1 MLMMPASQLKTPNLM
16 KRISLLLCTIL
27 FVQTLSAQVLNYD
40 MIERNANTDVKL
52 TLKDSK
58 SSKPISWASVYL
70 VPAGDTTITHFALS
84 DDKGDVLLKEVP
96 VGKYELNAEIIGY
109 NPHKKVYTIKSHW
122 DAYDLGVIKMDE
134 NAEFLDAASVSAIG
148 NPVTVKKD
156 TIEFNASSFRVGENA
171 MLEDLL
177 KKMPGM
183 EVGDDGTVT
192 LNGEKIDKI
201 TVGGKTFFFNDPT
214 AALKNLPA
222 KIVDKIKVV
231 DKTKD
236 EAAGSAVITKDDKE
250 KVMDVELK
258 EEYTEGWYGNAKLG
272 GGSTLTPKS
281 DSKLIDE
288 RGLLYNGN
296 AMVTGYSEKDQV
308 IFIGNAF
315 NAIEPGADV
324 AYYSSGST
332 SGDFSSLGGLN
343 STAQAGVNYNTS
355 RIKDMESTLSVSYK
369 NNGKV
374 DRKVSSR
381 TAFQPDGPDVL
392 TDGSYDATGKQNQI
406 NASME
411 IKSEENDKYYLYIM
425 PSASYSTESVNSA
438 NVSRSLSDGT
448 EINSSDASVASSG
461 NNMYTNGAV
470 YFGLKELGKKRRTL
484 SMGAQYSLNTT
495 DTNSH
500 EVSVLNSLGQS
511 SVKDLFYDTDLNN
524 TSAGVSMTYSEPLGK
539 KWAVEIGA
547 QSMYYRNRN
556 FRNATNPDG
565 TYNDYYS
572 SSSDNRYLSNRGGMT
587 FQYGNDTTTVQF
599 GLVVDAVQNE
609 VRSKSMGIETITGK
623 GEWLVNPSPFVY
635 YNYEKDGVDLGV
647 YYTGMENRASAT
659 SMLPSLNISNP
670 VQITAGNIYL
680 KPQYTHYVQTALN
693 TNNRETFAFFSI
705 YLTGQMTTRST
716 VQASWIDASGVR
728 YAVPVNSQKPQTTG
742 DAYLAYSRPVSKDR
756 QLSIQ
761 LATSATYTGGTSYQA
776 TSKLDGLDL
785 KSFDYNT
792 FMNDFWGDASGDRF
806 YSGQSGFAESRT
818 NTFVLG
824 GDFKLKYSIDKLD
837 ANLTYGV
844 SNRITRYSLDPT
856 ANLNNWTHNVST
868 DILYRPGKD
877 WEIGTDLSYR
887 FYRGYANGFGLPE
900 WRWNMSVSK
909 SIKSVTLGLK
919 MADILNQTRNMRRTV
934 SAEYVED
941 VYSNVLGRFF
951 LFSVSFNFGKM
962 NAKKNKNIEGAMWN
976 MM

>member
-1 MLMMPASQLKTPNLM
+1 M
-16 KRISLLLCTIL
+16 KHISLLMCTIL

-70 VPAGDTTITHFALS
+70 IPAGDTTITHFALS

-96 VGKYELNAEIIGY
+96 VGKYEVNAEIIGY

-122 DAYDLGVIKMDE
+122 DAYDLGIIKMDE

-148 NPVTVKKD
+148 NPVIVKKD

-183 EVGDDGTVT
+183 EVAEDGTVT

-222 KIVDKIKVV
+222 KVVDKIKVV

-236 EAAGSAVITKDDKE
+236 EAAGSAVVTKDDKE

-272 GGSTLTPKS
+272 GGSTLTPKNENS
-281 DSKLIDE
+281 LIDD

-324 AYYSSGST
+324 AYYNNGST
-332 SGDFSSLGGLN
+332 TSDFSSLGGLN
-343 STAQAGVNYNTS
+343 STAQAGVNFNTT
-355 RIKDMESTLSVSYK
+355 RIKDMESTLSINYK

-381 TAFQPDGPDVL
+381 TAFQPEGPDVL
-392 TDGSYDATGKQNQI
+392 TDGSYDATGSQNMVS
-406 NASME
+406 ASME
-411 IKSEENDKYYLYIM
+411 IKSKENDKYYLYIM
-425 PSASYSTESVNSA
+425 PSSSYSTESVNSS
-438 NVSRSLSDGT
+438 NVSTSSSDGT
-448 EINSSDASVASSG
+448 QINSSEASAVSSG
-461 NNMYTNGAV
+461 KNINTSGSV
-470 YFGLKELGKKRRTL
+470 YFGLKELGKERRSL
-484 SMGAQYSLNTT
+484 SMGVQYSLNTS
-495 DTNSH
+495 DKNSH
-500 EVSVLNSLGQS
+500 EMSVLNSLGQN

-524 TSAGVSMTYSEPLGK
+524 TTAGVSMTYSEPLGK
-539 KWAVEIGA
+539 RWAVEIGG
-547 QSMYYRNRN
+547 QSRFNRNKN

-565 TYNDYYS
+565 SYNDYYS
-572 SSSDNRYLSNRGGMT
+572 SSSDNRYFSNRGALT
-587 FQYGNDTTTVQF
+587 VQYGNDTTTLQF
-599 GLVVDAVQNE
+599 GFMVDAVQNE
-609 VRSKSMGIETITGK
+609 VRSKSMGVETITGK
-623 GEWLVNPSPFVY
+623 GEWIVNPSPFVY
-635 YNYEKDGVDLGV
+635 YNYEKDGIDLGV
-647 YYTGMENRASAT
+647 YYTGAEGRPSAT

-680 KPQYTHYVQTALN
+680 KPQYSHYIQTTLN
-693 TNNRETFAFFSI
+693 TNNRETFAYFST
-705 YLTGQMTTRST
+705 YLVGQMTTRST
-716 VQASWIDASGVR
+716 VQASWLDASGVR
-728 YAVPVNSQKPQTTG
+728 YAVPVNSQKPQTSG
-742 DAYLAYSRPVSKDR
+742 YLYLSYSRPITKDR
-756 QLSIQ
+756 QLTFQ
-761 LATSATYTGGTSYQA
+761 LGTSANYTGGTSYQA
-776 TSKLDGLDL
+776 TKRMDGLDL
-785 KSFDYNT
+785 QSFDYNT
-792 FMNDFWGDASGDRF
+792 FMSDFWGNASGDRF
-806 YSGQSGFAESRT
+806 YSGKSGFAESRT
-818 NTFVLG
+818 NTFIFG
-824 GDFKLKYSIDKLD
+824 GDYKLKYSIDKLD
-837 ANLTYGV
+837 ASLTYGF
-844 SNRITRYSLDPT
+844 SNRISRYSLDPT
-856 ANLNNWTHNVST
+856 ANLNNWTHNVNM
-868 DILYRPGKD
+868 DVLYRPGKD
-877 WEIGTDLSYR
+877 WEIGTYLSYR
-887 FYRGYANGFGLPE
+887 FYRGYADGFGLPE

-909 SIKSVTLGLK
+909 SIKSATLGLK
-919 MADILNQTRNMRRTV
+919 VADILNQTRNMRRTV

-941 VYSNVLGRFF
+941 TYSNILGRFF

-962 NAKKNKNIEGAMWN
+962 NAKKNKNIEGAMWD
-976 MM
+976 ML

>member
-1 MLMMPASQLKTPNLM
+1 M
-16 KRISLLLCTIL
+16 CTIF
-27 FVQTLSAQVLNYD
+27 FVQTLTAQVLNYD
-40 MIERNANTDVKL
+40 MIERNANTNVKL

-84 DDKGDVLLKEVP
+84 DERGDVLLKEVP

-122 DAYDLGVIKMDE
+122 DAYDLGIIKMDE
-134 NAEFLDAASVSAIG
+134 NAELLDAASVSAIG

-156 TIEFNASSFRVGENA
+156 TIEFNASSFRVSENA

-183 EVGDDGTVT
+183 EVAEDGTVT

-231 DKTKD
+231 DRTKD
-236 EAAGSAVITKDDKE
+236 EAAGSAVVTKDDKE

-272 GGSTLTPKS
+272 GGSTLTPKNENS
-281 DSKLIDE
+281 LIDD

-324 AYYSSGST
+324 AYYNNGST
-332 SGDFSSLGGLN
+332 TSDFSSLGGLN
-343 STAQAGVNYNTS
+343 STAQAGVNYNTT
-355 RIKDMESTLSVSYK
+355 RIKDMESTLSVNYK

-381 TAFQPDGPDVL
+381 TAFQPEGPDVL
-392 TDGSYDATGKQNQI
+392 TDGSYDATGSQNMLS
-406 NASME
+406 ASME
-411 IKSEENDKYYLYIM
+411 IKSKENDKYYLYIM
-425 PSASYSTESVNSA
+425 PSASYSTESVNSS
-438 NVSRSLSDGT
+438 NVSTSSSGGAQ
-448 EINSSDASVASSG
+448 INSSEASAVSSG
-461 NNMYTNGAV
+461 KNINTHGSV
-470 YFGLKELGKKRRTL
+470 YFGLKELGKERRSL
-484 SMGAQYSLNTT
+484 SMGVQYSLNTS
-495 DTNSH
+495 DKNSH
-500 EVSVLNSLGQS
+500 EMSVLNSLGQN

-524 TSAGVSMTYSEPLGK
+524 TTAGVSMTYSEPLGK
-539 KWAVEIGA
+539 RWAVEIGG
-547 QSMYYRNRN
+547 QSRFNRNIN

-565 TYNDYYS
+565 SYNDYYS
-572 SSSDNRYLSNRGGMT
+572 SSSDNRYFSNRGALT
-587 FQYGNDTTTVQF
+587 VQYGNDTTTLQF
-599 GLVVDAVQNE
+599 GFMVDAVQNE
-609 VRSKSMGIETITGK
+609 VKSKSMGVETITGK

-635 YNYEKDGVDLGV
+635 YNYEKDGIDLGV
-647 YYTGMENRASAT
+647 YYTGAEGRPSAT

-670 VQITAGNIYL
+670 IQITAGNIYL
-680 KPQYTHYVQTALN
+680 KPQYTHYIQTILN
-693 TNNRETFAFFSI
+693 TNNRETFAYFST
-705 YLTGQMTTRST
+705 YLAGQMITRST
-716 VQASWIDASGVR
+716 VQASWMDASGVR
-728 YAVPVNSQKPQTTG
+728 YAVPVNSQEPQTSG
-742 DAYLAYSRPVSKDR
+742 YLYLSYSRPITKDR
-756 QLSIQ
+756 QLTFQ
-761 LATSATYTGGTSYQA
+761 LGTSANYTGGTSYQA
-776 TSKLDGLDL
+776 TKRMDGLDL
-785 KSFDYNT
+785 QSFDYNT
-792 FMNDFWGDASGDRF
+792 FMSEFWGSASGDRF

-818 NTFVLG
+818 NTFIFG
-824 GDFKLKYSIDKLD
+824 GDYKLKYSIDKLD
-837 ANLTYGV
+837 ASLTYGF
-844 SNRITRYSLDPT
+844 SNRISRYSLDPT
-856 ANLNNWTHNVST
+856 ANLNNWTHNV
-868 DILYRPGKD
+868 DMDVLYRPGKD

-887 FYRGYANGFGLPE
+887 FYRGYADGFGLPE

-919 MADILNQTRNMRRTV
+919 VADILNQTRNMRRTV

-941 VYSNVLGRFF
+941 TYSNILGRFF

-962 NAKKNKNIEGAMWN
+962 NAKKNKNIEGAMWD

>member
-1 MLMMPASQLKTPNLM
+1 M
-16 KRISLLLCTIL
+16 CTIL
-27 FVQTLSAQVLNYD
+27 LVQTLSAQVLNYD
-40 MIERNANTDVKL
+40 MIERNANTNVKL

-58 SSKPISWASVYL
+58 TSKPVSWASVYL
-70 VPAGDTTITHFALS
+70 IPAGDTTITHFALS

-109 NPHKKVYTIKSHW
+109 TPHKKTYTIKAHW
-122 DAYDLGVIKMDE
+122 EAYDLGIIKMEE
-134 NAEFLDAASVSAIG
+134 NAEFLEASTISAIG

-183 EVGDDGTVT
+183 EVAEDGTVT

-236 EAAGSAVITKDDKE
+236 EAAGSAVVTKDDKE

-272 GGSTLTPKS
+272 GGSTLTPKNENS
-281 DSKLIDE
+281 LIDD

-296 AMVTGYSEKDQV
+296 AMVTGYTEKDQV

-324 AYYSSGST
+324 AFYNNGNTT
-332 SGDFSSLGGLN
+332 SDFNSLGGLN

-355 RIKDMESTLSVSYK
+355 RIKDMESTLSVNYK

-374 DRKVSSR
+374 DRKISSR
-381 TAFQPDGPDVL
+381 TTFQPEGTDVL
-392 TDGSYDATGKQNQI
+392 TDGSYDAAGSQNTVS
-406 NASME
+406 ASME
-411 IKSEENDKYYLYIM
+411 IKSKENDKYYLHIM
-425 PSASYSTESVNSA
+425 PSVSYSAESVNSSNISA
-438 NVSRSLSDGT
+438 SSSEGT
-448 EINSSDASVASSG
+448 EINSSEASAVSSG
-461 NNMYTNGAV
+461 KGLNTVGSV
-470 YFGLKELGKKRRTL
+470 YFGLKELGKKGRSLYT
-484 SMGAQYSLNTT
+484 GAQYALNTS
-495 DTNSH
+495 DKNSH
-500 EVSVLNSLGQS
+500 EMSVLNSLGQN
-511 SVKDLFYDTDLNN
+511 SVKDLFYNTDMHN
-524 TSAGVSMTYSEPLGK
+524 TSAGVSITYSEPIGK
-539 KWAVEIGA
+539 KWAAEIGA
-547 QSMYYRNRN
+547 QSRFYRNTN
-556 FRNATNPDG
+556 LRNALNPDG

-572 SSSDNRYLSNRGGMT
+572 SSSDNRYISNRGALT
-587 FQYGNDTTTVQF
+587 FQYSNDTTTVHF
-599 GLVVDAVQNE
+599 GVMVDAVQNE
-609 VRSKSMGIETITGK
+609 VKAKSMGIETVTGK
-623 GEWLVNPSPFVY
+623 GEWLVNASPFVY
-635 YNYEKDGVDLGV
+635 YNYEKDGIDLGV
-647 YYTGMENRASAT
+647 YYTGMEGRPSAT

-670 VQITAGNIYL
+670 IQITAGNIYL
-680 KPQYTHYVQTALN
+680 KPQYTHHFQTILN
-693 TNNRETFAFFSI
+693 TNNRETFAFFST
-705 YLTGQMTTRST
+705 YLVGQMITRST
-716 VQASWIDASGVR
+716 VQASWMDASGVR

-742 DAYLAYSRPVSKDR
+742 YLYLSYSRPITKDR
-756 QLSIQ
+756 QLTFQ
-761 LATSATYTGGTSYQA
+761 LGTSANYTGGTSYQA
-776 TSKLDGLDL
+776 TKRMDGLDL
-785 KSFDYNT
+785 QTFDYNT
-792 FMNDFWGDASGDRF
+792 FMSEFWGDASGDRF

-818 NTFVLG
+818 NTFIFG
-824 GDFKLKYSIDKLD
+824 GDFKLKYSIEKLD
-837 ANLTYGV
+837 ANMTYGF
-844 SNRITRYSLDPT
+844 SNRISRYSLDPT
-856 ANLNNWTHNVST
+856 ANLNNWTHNVNA

-887 FYRGYANGFGLPE
+887 FYRGYTNGFGLPE

-919 MADILNQTRNMRRTV
+919 VADILNQTRNMRRTV

-941 VYSNVLGRFF
+941 TYSNILGRFF
-951 LFSVSFNFGKM
+951 IFSVSFNFGKM

-976 MM
+976 ML

>member
-1 MLMMPASQLKTPNLM
+1 M
-16 KRISLLLCTIL
+16 CTIL
-27 FVQTLSAQVLNYD
+27 LVQTLSAQVLNYD
-40 MIERNANTDVKL
+40 MIERNANTNVKL

-58 SSKPISWASVYL
+58 TSKPVSWASVYL
-70 VPAGDTTITHFALS
+70 IPAGDTTITHFALS

-109 NPHKKVYTIKSHW
+109 TPHKKTYTIKAHW
-122 DAYDLGVIKMDE
+122 EAYDLGIIKMEE
-134 NAEFLDAASVSAIG
+134 NAEFLEASTISAIG

-183 EVGDDGTVT
+183 EVADDGTVT

-236 EAAGSAVITKDDKE
+236 EAAGSAVVTKDDKE

-272 GGSTLTPKS
+272 GGSTLTPES
-281 DSKLIDE
+281 DSKLIDD

-296 AMVTGYSEKDQV
+296 AMVTGYTEKDQV

-324 AYYSSGST
+324 AFYNNGNTT
-332 SGDFSSLGGLN
+332 SDFNSLGGLN

-355 RIKDMESTLSVSYK
+355 RIKDMESTLSVNYK

-374 DRKVSSR
+374 DRKISSR
-381 TAFQPDGPDVL
+381 TTFQPEGPDVL
-392 TDGSYDATGKQNQI
+392 TDGSYDAAGSQNTVS
-406 NASME
+406 ASME
-411 IKSEENDKYYLYIM
+411 IKSKENDKYYLYIM
-425 PSASYSTESVNSA
+425 PSVSYSAESVNSSNISA
-438 NVSRSLSDGT
+438 SSSEGT
-448 EINSSDASVASSG
+448 EINSSEASAVSSG
-461 NNMYTNGAV
+461 KGLNTVGSV
-470 YFGLKELGKKRRTL
+470 YFGLKELGKKGRSLYT
-484 SMGAQYSLNTT
+484 GAQYALNTS
-495 DTNSH
+495 DKNSH
-500 EVSVLNSLGQS
+500 EMSVLNSLGQN
-511 SVKDLFYDTDLNN
+511 SVKDLFYNTDMHN
-524 TSAGVSMTYSEPLGK
+524 TSAGVSVTYSEPIGK
-539 KWAVEIGA
+539 KWAAEIGA
-547 QSMYYRNRN
+547 QSKFYRNTN
-556 FRNATNPDG
+556 LRNATNPDG

-572 SSSDNRYLSNRGGMT
+572 SSSDNRYISNRGALT
-587 FQYGNDTTTVQF
+587 FQYGNDTTMVHF
-599 GLVVDAVQNE
+599 GVMVDAVQNE
-609 VRSKSMGIETITGK
+609 VKAKSMGVETVTGK
-623 GEWLVNPSPFVY
+623 GEWLVNASPFVY
-635 YNYEKDGVDLGV
+635 YNYEKDGIDLGV
-647 YYTGMENRASAT
+647 YYTGMEGRPSAT

-670 VQITAGNIYL
+670 IQITAGNIYL
-680 KPQYTHYVQTALN
+680 KPQYTHHFQTILN
-693 TNNRETFAFFSI
+693 TNNRETFAFFST
-705 YLTGQMTTRST
+705 YLVGQMITRST
-716 VQASWIDASGVR
+716 VQASWMDASGVR

-742 DAYLAYSRPVSKDR
+742 YLYLSYSRPITKDR
-756 QLSIQ
+756 QLTFQ
-761 LATSATYTGGTSYQA
+761 LGTSANYTGGTSYQA
-776 TSKLDGLDL
+776 TKRMDGLDL
-785 KSFDYNT
+785 QTFDYNT
-792 FMNDFWGDASGDRF
+792 FMSEFWGDASGDRF

-818 NTFVLG
+818 STFISG
-824 GDFKLKYSIDKLD
+824 GDLKLKYSIEKLD
-837 ANLTYGV
+837 ANMTYGF
-844 SNRITRYSLDPT
+844 SNRISRYSLDPT
-856 ANLNNWTHNVST
+856 ANLNNWTHNVNA

-887 FYRGYANGFGLPE
+887 FYRGYTNGFGLPE

-909 SIKSVTLGLK
+909 SIKSVTMGLK
-919 MADILNQTRNMRRTV
+919 VADILNQTRNMRRTV

-941 VYSNVLGRFF
+941 TYSNILGRFF
-951 LFSVSFNFGKM
+951 IFSVSFNFGKM

-976 MM
+976 ML

>member
-1 MLMMPASQLKTPNLM
+1 MGINIPDLM
-16 KRISLLLCTIL
+16 KHISLLMCTIL
-27 FVQTLSAQVLNYD
+27 LVQTLSAQVLNYD
-40 MIERNANTDVKL
+40 MIERNANTNVKL

-58 SSKPISWASVYL
+58 TSKPVSWASVYL
-70 VPAGDTTITHFALS
+70 IPAGDTTITHFALS

-109 NPHKKVYTIKSHW
+109 TPHKKTYTIKAHW
-122 DAYDLGVIKMDE
+122 EAYDLGIIKMEE
-134 NAEFLDAASVSAIG
+134 NAEFLEASTISAIG

-183 EVGDDGTVT
+183 EVADDGTVT

-236 EAAGSAVITKDDKE
+236 EAAGSAVVTKDDKE

-258 EEYTEGWYGNAKLG
+258 EAYTEGWYGNAKLG
-272 GGSTLTPKS
+272 GGSTLTPDS

-332 SGDFSSLGGLN
+332 SGDFSGLGGLN

-392 TDGSYDATGKQNQI
+392 TDGSYDATGSQNMVS
-406 NASME
+406 ASME
-411 IKSEENDKYYLYIM
+411 IKSKENDKYYLYIM
-425 PSASYSTESVNSA
+425 PSASYSTESVNSS
-438 NVSRSLSDGT
+438 NVSTSSSDGAQ
-448 EINSSDASVASSG
+448 INSSEASAVSSG
-461 NNMYTNGAV
+461 KNINTLGTV
-470 YFGLKELGKKRRTL
+470 YFGLKELGKERRSL
-484 SMGAQYSLNTT
+484 SMGVQYSLNTS
-495 DTNSH
+495 DKNSH
-500 EVSVLNSLGQS
+500 EMSFLNSLGQHS
-511 SVKDLFYDTDLNN
+511 IKDLFYDTDLNN
-524 TSAGVSMTYSEPLGK
+524 TTTGVSMTYSEPLGK
-539 KWAVEIGA
+539 RWAVEIGG
-547 QSMYYRNRN
+547 QSRFNRNKN

-565 TYNDYYS
+565 SYNDYYS
-572 SSSDNRYLSNRGGMT
+572 SSSDNRYFSNRGT
-587 FQYGNDTTTVQF
+587 LTVQYGNDTTTLQF
-599 GLVVDAVQNE
+599 GFMVDAVQNE
-609 VRSKSMGIETITGK
+609 VRSKSMGVETVTGK

-635 YNYEKDGVDLGV
+635 YNYVKEGLDFGV
-647 YYTGMENRASAT
+647 YYTGAEGRPSAT

-680 KPQYTHYVQTALN
+680 KPQYTHDIQTMLT
-693 TNNRETFAFFSI
+693 TNNRETFAYFLA
-705 YLTGQMTTRST
+705 YLAGQMITRST
-716 VQASWIDASGVR
+716 VQASWMDASGVR
-728 YAVPVNSQKPQTTG
+728 YAVPVNSQKPQTTSE
-742 DAYLAYSRPVSKDR
+742 AHLAYSRPISKDR

-761 LATSATYTGGTSYQA
+761 FATSATYTGGTSYQA

-856 ANLNNWTHNVST
+856 ANLNNWTQNVST
-868 DILYRPGKD
+868 DILYRPEKD
-877 WEIGTDLSYR
+877 WEICTDLSYR
-887 FYRGYANGFGLPE
+887 FYRGYADGFGLPE
-900 WRWNMSVSK
+900 WRWNMSISK
-909 SIKSVTLGLK
+909 GIKSVTLGLK
-919 MADILNQTRNMRRTV
+919 VADILNQTRNMRRTV

-941 VYSNVLGRFF
+941 TYSKILGRFF
-951 LFSVSFNFGKM
+951 LFSISFNFGKM
-962 NAKKNKNIEGAMWN
+962 NAKKNKNIEGAMLD

>member
-1 MLMMPASQLKTPNLM
+1 M
-16 KRISLLLCTIL
+16 CTIL

-70 VPAGDTTITHFALS
+70 IPAGDTTITHFALS
-84 DDKGDVLLKEVP
+84 DEKGDVLLKEVP

-109 NPHKKVYTIKSHW
+109 NPHKKVYTIKAHW
-122 DAYDLGVIKMDE
+122 NAYDLGIIKMDE
-134 NAEFLDAASVSAIG
+134 NAEFLDAAAISAIG

-183 EVGDDGTVT
+183 EVAEDGTVT

-236 EAAGSAVITKDDKE
+236 EAAGSAVVTKDDKE

-258 EEYTEGWYGNAKLG
+258 EEYTQGWYGNAKLG
-272 GGSTLTPKS
+272 GGSTLNP
-281 DSKLIDE
+281 DGENKLIDD

-296 AMVTGYSEKDQV
+296 AMVTGYTEKDQV

-324 AYYSSGST
+324 AYYSNGNTVS
-332 SGDFSSLGGLN
+332 DFSSLGGLN

-355 RIKDMESTLSVSYK
+355 RIKDMESTLSVNYK

-374 DRKVSSR
+374 DRKVSFR
-381 TAFQPDGPDVL
+381 TAFQPEGPDVL
-392 TDGSYDATGKQNQI
+392 TDGAYDATGNQNMV

-411 IKSEENDKYYLYIM
+411 IKSKENDKYYLYIM
-425 PSASYSTESVNSA
+425 PSASYSSESVNSS
-438 NVSRSLSDGT
+438 NVSTSSSNGSQ
-448 EINSSDASVASSG
+448 INSSEASSVSSG
-461 NNMYTNGAV
+461 KNINTVGSV
-470 YFGLKELGKKRRTL
+470 YFGLKEMGKKRRSL
-484 SMGAQYSLNTT
+484 SMGAQYSFNTS
-495 DTNSH
+495 DKNSH
-500 EVSVLNSLGQS
+500 EVSLLNSLGEN
-511 SVKDLFYDTDLNN
+511 SVKDLFYNTDLNN
-524 TSAGVSMTYSEPLGK
+524 TSAVLSMSYSEPFGK
-539 KWAVEIGA
+539 KWAAEIGA
-547 QSMYYRNRN
+547 QSRYYRNN
-556 FRNATNPDG
+556 NVRNATNPDG
-565 TYNDYYS
+565 TSNDYYS
-572 SSSDNRYLSNRGGMT
+572 SSSDNRYLSNRGALT
-587 FQYGNDTTTVQF
+587 VQYGNDTTTVHF
-599 GLVVDAVQNE
+599 GVMADAVMNE
-609 VRSKSMGIETITGK
+609 VRARSMGTETITGK
-623 GEWLVNPSPFVY
+623 GEWLVNVSPFVY
-635 YNYEKDGVDLGV
+635 YNYEKDGIDLGI
-647 YYTGMENRASAT
+647 YYSGIEERSSAT

-680 KPQYTHYVQTALN
+680 KPQYKHYIHTGLS
-693 TNNRETFAFFSI
+693 TNNRETFSFFSI
-705 YLTGQMTTRST
+705 YLNGQITTRST
-716 VQASWIDASGVR
+716 VQASWMDASGVR
-728 YAVPVNSQKPQTTG
+728 YAVPVNSRKPQTTG
-742 DAYLAYSRPVSKDR
+742 SAYLSYSRPITKDR
-756 QLSIQ
+756 QLTFQ
-761 LATSATYTGGTSYQA
+761 LGARATYTGGTSYQA
-776 TSKLDGLDL
+776 VSRLEGLNL
-785 KSFDYNT
+785 QSFDYNT
-792 FMNDFWGDASGDRF
+792 FMNEFWGDASGDRF

-818 NTFVLG
+818 NSFVSG
-824 GDFKLKYSIDKLD
+824 GDFKLKYSIEKLD
-837 ANLTYGV
+837 ANLSYGI
-844 SNRITRYSLDPT
+844 SNRISRYSLDPT
-856 ANLNNWTHNVST
+856 ANMNNWTHNINT
-868 DILYRPGKD
+868 DILYRPGKN

-887 FYRGYANGFGLPE
+887 FYRGYAYGFGLPE
-900 WRWNMSVSK
+900 WGWNMSVSK

-919 MADILNQTRNMRRTV
+919 VADILNQTRNMRRTV

-941 VYSNVLGRFF
+941 TYSNILGRFF

>member
-1 MLMMPASQLKTPNLM
+1 M
-16 KRISLLLCTIL
+16 KHISLLMCTIL
-27 FVQTLSAQVLNYD
+27 LVQTLSAQVLNYD
-40 MIERNANTDVKL
+40 MIERNANTNVKL

-58 SSKPISWASVYL
+58 SSKPVSWASVYL
-70 VPAGDTTITHFALS
+70 IPAGDTTITHFALS

-109 NPHKKVYTIKSHW
+109 TPHKKTYTIKAHW
-122 DAYDLGVIKMDE
+122 EAYDLGIIKMEE
-134 NAEFLDAASVSAIG
+134 NAEFLEASTVSAIG

-183 EVGDDGTVT
+183 EVADDGTVT

-236 EAAGSAVITKDDKE
+236 EAAGSAVVTKDDKE

-272 GGSTLTPKS
+272 GGSTLTPES
-281 DSKLIDE
+281 ESKLIDE

-296 AMVTGYSEKDQV
+296 AMVTGYTEKDQV

-324 AYYSSGST
+324 AIYNSGNTVS
-332 SGDFSSLGGLN
+332 DFSSLGGLN

-355 RIKDMESTLSVSYK
+355 RIKDMESTLSVNYK

-381 TAFQPDGPDVL
+381 TTFQPEGPDVL
-392 TDGSYDATGKQNQI
+392 TDGSYDASGSQNTVS
-406 NASME
+406 ASME
-411 IKSEENDKYYLYIM
+411 IKSKENEKYYLYIM
-425 PSASYSTESVNSA
+425 PSVSYSSESVNSSNISA
-438 NVSRSLSDGT
+438 SSSEGI
-448 EINSSDASVASSG
+448 EINSSEASAVSSG
-461 NNMYTNGAV
+461 NGLNTVGSV
-470 YFGLKELGKKRRTL
+470 YFGLKELGKKGRSL
-484 SMGAQYSLNTT
+484 SAGAQYSLNTS
-495 DTNSH
+495 DKNSH
-500 EVSVLNSLGQS
+500 EVSVLNTIGQN
-511 SVKDLFYDTDLNN
+511 SVKDLFYNTYLNN
-524 TSAGVSMTYSEPLGK
+524 TSAGVSMNYSEPIGK
-539 KWAVEIGA
+539 KWAAEIGA
-547 QSMYYRNRN
+547 QSRFYRNTNSRD
-556 FRNATNPDG
+556 ATNHDG

-572 SSSDNRYLSNRGGMT
+572 SSSDNLYFSNRGALT
-587 FQYGNDTTTVQF
+587 FQYSNDTTTVHF
-599 GLVVDAVQNE
+599 GVMVDAVQNE
-609 VRSKSMGIETITGK
+609 VKAKSMGVETVTGK
-623 GEWLVNPSPFVY
+623 GEWIVNASPFVY
-635 YNYEKDGVDLGV
+635 YNYEKDGIDLGI
-647 YYTGMENRASAT
+647 YYTGMEGRPSAT

-680 KPQYTHYVQTALN
+680 KPQYTHHFHTTLSA
-693 TNNRETFAFFSI
+693 NNRETFAFFSMF
-705 YLTGQMTTRST
+705 LNGQMTTRST
-716 VQASWIDASGVR
+716 VQASWMDDSGVR
-728 YAVPVNSQKPQTTG
+728 YAIPVNSQKPQTTG
-742 DAYLAYSRPVSKDR
+742 YAYLSYSRPVTKDR
-756 QLSIQ
+756 QLTFQ
-761 LATSATYTGGTSYQA
+761 LGTSASYTAGTSYQA
-776 TSKLDGLDL
+776 TSRLDGLDL
-785 KSFDYNT
+785 QTFDYNT
-792 FMNDFWGDASGDRF
+792 FMEEFWGDASGDRF

-818 NTFVLG
+818 NTFIFG
-824 GDFKLKYSIDKLD
+824 GDLKLKYSIEKLD
-837 ANLTYGV
+837 ATLAYGF
-844 SNRITRYSLDPT
+844 SNRISKYSLDPT
-856 ANLNNWTHNVST
+856 ANLNNWTHNVNA

-887 FYRGYANGFGLPE
+887 FYRGYTNGFGLPE

-919 MADILNQTRNMRRTV
+919 VADILNQTRNMRRTV

-941 VYSNVLGRFF
+941 TYSNILGRFF
-951 LFSVSFNFGKM
+951 IFSVSFNFGKM
-962 NAKKNKNIEGAMWN
+962 NAKKNKNIQGAMWN

>member
-1 MLMMPASQLKTPNLM
+1 M
-16 KRISLLLCTIL
+16 CTIL
-27 FVQTLSAQVLNYD
+27 LVQTLSAQVLNYD
-40 MIERNANTDVKL
+40 MIERNANTNVKL

-58 SSKPISWASVYL
+58 TSKPVSWASVYL
-70 VPAGDTTITHFALS
+70 IPAGDTTITHFALS

-109 NPHKKVYTIKSHW
+109 TPHKKTYTIKAHW
-122 DAYDLGVIKMDE
+122 EAYDLGIIKMEE
-134 NAEFLDAASVSAIG
+134 NAEFLEASTISAIG

-183 EVGDDGTVT
+183 EVADDGTVT

-236 EAAGSAVITKDDKE
+236 EAAGSAVVTKDDKE

-272 GGSTLTPKS
+272 GGSTLTPKNES
-281 DSKLIDE
+281 SLIDD

-296 AMVTGYSEKDQV
+296 AMVTGYTEKDQV

-324 AYYSSGST
+324 AFYNNGNTT
-332 SGDFSSLGGLN
+332 SDFNSLGGLN

-355 RIKDMESTLSVSYK
+355 RIKDMESTLSVNYK

-374 DRKVSSR
+374 DRKISSR
-381 TAFQPDGPDVL
+381 TTFQPEGPDVL
-392 TDGSYDATGKQNQI
+392 TDGSYDAAGSQNTVS
-406 NASME
+406 ASME
-411 IKSEENDKYYLYIM
+411 IKSKENDKYYLHIM
-425 PSASYSTESVNSA
+425 PSVSYSSESVNSSNISA
-438 NVSRSLSDGT
+438 SSSEGT
-448 EINSSDASVASSG
+448 EMNSSEASAVSSG
-461 NNMYTNGAV
+461 KGLNTVGSV
-470 YFGLKELGKKRRTL
+470 YFGLKELGKKGRSLYT
-484 SMGAQYSLNTT
+484 GAQYALNTS
-495 DTNSH
+495 DKNSH
-500 EVSVLNSLGQS
+500 EMSVLNSLGQN
-511 SVKDLFYDTDLNN
+511 SVKDLFYNTDMHN
-524 TSAGVSMTYSEPLGK
+524 TSAGVSMTYSEPIGK
-539 KWAVEIGA
+539 KWAAEIGA
-547 QSMYYRNRN
+547 QSRFYRNTN
-556 FRNATNPDG
+556 LRNATNPDG

-572 SSSDNRYLSNRGGMT
+572 SSSDNRYISNRGALT
-587 FQYGNDTTTVQF
+587 FQYDNDTTTVHF
-599 GLVVDAVQNE
+599 GVMVDAVQNE
-609 VRSKSMGIETITGK
+609 VKAKSMGVETVTGK
-623 GEWLVNPSPFVY
+623 GEWLVNASPFVY
-635 YNYEKDGVDLGV
+635 YNYEKDGIDLGV
-647 YYTGMENRASAT
+647 YYTGMEGRPSAT

-670 VQITAGNIYL
+670 IQITAGNIYL
-680 KPQYTHYVQTALN
+680 KPQYTHHFQTILN
-693 TNNRETFAFFSI
+693 TNNRETFAFFST
-705 YLTGQMTTRST
+705 YLVGQMITRST
-716 VQASWIDASGVR
+716 VQASWMDASGVR

-742 DAYLAYSRPVSKDR
+742 YLYLSYSRPITKDR
-756 QLSIQ
+756 QLTFQ
-761 LATSATYTGGTSYQA
+761 LGTSANYTGGTSYQA
-776 TSKLDGLDL
+776 TKRMDGLDL
-785 KSFDYNT
+785 QTFDYNT
-792 FMNDFWGDASGDRF
+792 FMSEFWGDASGDRF

-818 NTFVLG
+818 NTFIFG
-824 GDFKLKYSIDKLD
+824 GDLKLKYSIEKLD
-837 ANLTYGV
+837 ANMTYGF
-844 SNRITRYSLDPT
+844 SNRISRYSLDPT
-856 ANLNNWTHNVST
+856 ANLNNWTHNVNA

-877 WEIGTDLSYR
+877 WEISTDLSYR
-887 FYRGYANGFGLPE
+887 FYRGYTNGFGLPE

-919 MADILNQTRNMRRTV
+919 VADILNQTRNMRRTV

-941 VYSNVLGRFF
+941 TYSNILGRFF
-951 LFSVSFNFGKM
+951 IFSVSFNFGKM

-976 MM
+976 ML

>member
-1 MLMMPASQLKTPNLM
+1 M
-16 KRISLLLCTIL
+16 KHISLLMCTIL
-27 FVQTLSAQVLNYD
+27 LVQTLSAQVLNYD
-40 MIERNANTDVKL
+40 MIERNANTNVKL

-58 SSKPISWASVYL
+58 TSKPVSWASVYL
-70 VPAGDTTITHFALS
+70 IPAGDTTITHFALS

-109 NPHKKVYTIKSHW
+109 TPHKKTYTIKAHW
-122 DAYDLGVIKMDE
+122 EAYDLGIIKMEE
-134 NAEFLDAASVSAIG
+134 NAEFLEASTISAIG

-183 EVGDDGTVT
+183 EVADDGTVT

-236 EAAGSAVITKDDKE
+236 EAAGSAVVTKDDKE

-272 GGSTLTPKS
+272 GGSTLTPKNENS
-281 DSKLIDE
+281 LIDE

-296 AMVTGYSEKDQV
+296 AMVTGYTEKDQV

-324 AYYSSGST
+324 AFYNNGNTT
-332 SGDFSSLGGLN
+332 SDFNSLGGLN

-355 RIKDMESTLSVSYK
+355 RIKDMESTLSVNYK

-374 DRKVSSR
+374 DRKISSR
-381 TAFQPDGPDVL
+381 TTFQPEGPDVL
-392 TDGSYDATGKQNQI
+392 TDGSYDATGSQNTVS
-406 NASME
+406 ASME
-411 IKSEENDKYYLYIM
+411 IKSKENDKYYLHIM
-425 PSASYSTESVNSA
+425 PSVSYSSESVNSSNISA
-438 NVSRSLSDGT
+438 SSSEGT
-448 EINSSDASVASSG
+448 EINSSEASAVSSG
-461 NNMYTNGAV
+461 KGLNTVGSV
-470 YFGLKELGKKRRTL
+470 YFGLKELGKKGRSLYT
-484 SMGAQYSLNTT
+484 GAQYALNTS
-495 DTNSH
+495 DKNSH
-500 EVSVLNSLGQS
+500 EMSVLNSLGQN
-511 SVKDLFYDTDLNN
+511 SVKDLFYNTDMHN
-524 TSAGVSMTYSEPLGK
+524 TSAGVSMTYSEPIGK
-539 KWAVEIGA
+539 KWAAEIGA
-547 QSMYYRNRN
+547 QSRFYRNTN
-556 FRNATNPDG
+556 LRNATNPDG

-572 SSSDNRYLSNRGGMT
+572 SSSDNRYISNRGALT
-587 FQYGNDTTTVQF
+587 FQYGNDTTTVHF
-599 GLVVDAVQNE
+599 GVMVDAVQNE
-609 VRSKSMGIETITGK
+609 VKAKSMGVETVTGK
-623 GEWLVNPSPFVY
+623 GEWLVNASPFVY
-635 YNYEKDGVDLGV
+635 YNYEKDGIDLGV
-647 YYTGMENRASAT
+647 YYTGMEGRPSAT

-680 KPQYTHYVQTALN
+680 KPQYTHHFQTILN
-693 TNNRETFAFFSI
+693 TNNRETFAFFST
-705 YLTGQMTTRST
+705 YLVGQMITRST
-716 VQASWIDASGVR
+716 VQASWMDASGVR

-742 DAYLAYSRPVSKDR
+742 YLYLSYSRPVTKDR
-756 QLSIQ
+756 QLTFQ
-761 LATSATYTGGTSYQA
+761 LGTSANYTGGTSYQA
-776 TSKLDGLDL
+776 TKRMDGLDL
-785 KSFDYNT
+785 QTFDYNT
-792 FMNDFWGDASGDRF
+792 FMSEFWGDASGDRF

-818 NTFVLG
+818 NTFIFG
-824 GDFKLKYSIDKLD
+824 GDLKLKYSIEKLD
-837 ANLTYGV
+837 ANMTYGF
-844 SNRITRYSLDPT
+844 SNRISRYSLDPT
-856 ANLNNWTHNVST
+856 ANLNNWTHNVNA

-887 FYRGYANGFGLPE
+887 FYRGYTNGFGLPE

-909 SIKSVTLGLK
+909 SIKAVTLGLK
-919 MADILNQTRNMRRTV
+919 VADILNQTRNMRRTV

-941 VYSNVLGRFF
+941 TYSNILGRFF
-951 LFSVSFNFGKM
+951 IFSVSFNFGKM

-976 MM
+976 ML

>member
-1 MLMMPASQLKTPNLM
+1 M
-16 KRISLLLCTIL
+16 CTIL

-40 MIERNANTDVKL
+40 MIERNANTNVKL

-58 SSKPISWASVYL
+58 TSKPVSWASVYL
-70 VPAGDTTITHFALS
+70 IPAGDTTITHFALS
-84 DDKGDVLLKEVP
+84 DERGDVLLKEVP

-122 DAYDLGVIKMDE
+122 DAYDLGIIKMDE

-183 EVGDDGTVT
+183 EVAEDGTVT

-236 EAAGSAVITKDDKE
+236 EAAGSAVITKGDKE

-272 GGSTLTPKS
+272 GGSTLTPKNENS
-281 DSKLIDE
+281 LIDD

-324 AYYSSGST
+324 AYYNNGST
-332 SGDFSSLGGLN
+332 TSDFSSLGGLN
-343 STAQAGVNYNTS
+343 STAQAGVNYNTT
-355 RIKDMESTLSVSYK
+355 RIKDMESTLSVNYK

-374 DRKVSSR
+374 DSKVSSR
-381 TAFQPDGPDVL
+381 TAFQPEGPDVL
-392 TDGSYDATGKQNQI
+392 TDGSYDATGSQNMVS
-406 NASME
+406 ASME
-411 IKSEENDKYYLYIM
+411 IKSKENDKYYLYIM
-425 PSASYSTESVNSA
+425 PSASYSTESVNSS
-438 NVSRSLSDGT
+438 NVSISSSDGT
-448 EINSSDASVASSG
+448 QINSSEASSVSSG
-461 NNMYTNGAV
+461 KNINTSGSV
-470 YFGLKELGKKRRTL
+470 YFGLKELGKERRSL
-484 SMGAQYSLNTT
+484 SMGVQYSLNTS
-495 DTNSH
+495 DKNSH
-500 EVSVLNSLGQS
+500 EMSVLNSLGQN

-524 TSAGVSMTYSEPLGK
+524 TTAGVSMTYSEPFGK
-539 KWAVEIGA
+539 RWAVEIGG
-547 QSMYYRNRN
+547 QSRFNRNKN

-565 TYNDYYS
+565 SYNDYYS
-572 SSSDNRYLSNRGGMT
+572 SSSDNRYFSNRGALT
-587 FQYGNDTTTVQF
+587 VQYGNDTTTLQF
-599 GLVVDAVQNE
+599 GFMVDAVQNE
-609 VRSKSMGIETITGK
+609 VRSKSMGVETITGK
-623 GEWLVNPSPFVY
+623 GEWIVNPSPFVY
-635 YNYEKDGVDLGV
+635 YNYEKDGIDLGV
-647 YYTGMENRASAT
+647 YYTGAEGRPSAT

-680 KPQYTHYVQTALN
+680 KPQYSHYIQTTLN
-693 TNNRETFAFFSI
+693 TNNRETFAYFST
-705 YLTGQMTTRST
+705 YLVGQMTTRST
-716 VQASWIDASGVR
+716 VQASWLDASGVR
-728 YAVPVNSQKPQTTG
+728 YAVPVNSQKPQTSG
-742 DAYLAYSRPVSKDR
+742 YLYLSYSRPITKDR
-756 QLSIQ
+756 QLTFQ
-761 LATSATYTGGTSYQA
+761 LGTSANYTGGTSYQA
-776 TSKLDGLDL
+776 TKRMDGLDL
-785 KSFDYNT
+785 QSFDYNT
-792 FMNDFWGDASGDRF
+792 FMSDFWGNASGDRF

-818 NTFVLG
+818 NTFIFG
-824 GDFKLKYSIDKLD
+824 GDYKLKYSIDKLD
-837 ANLTYGV
+837 ANLTYGF
-844 SNRITRYSLDPT
+844 SNRISRYSLDPT
-856 ANLNNWTHNVST
+856 ANLNNWTHNVNM
-868 DILYRPGKD
+868 DVLYRPGKD

-887 FYRGYANGFGLPE
+887 FYRGYADGFGLPE
-900 WRWNMSVSK
+900 WRWNMSASK

-919 MADILNQTRNMRRTV
+919 VADILNQTRNMRRTV

-941 VYSNVLGRFF
+941 TYSNILGRFF

-962 NAKKNKNIEGAMWN
+962 NAKKNKNIEGAMWD
-976 MM
+976 ML

>member
-1 MLMMPASQLKTPNLM
+1 M
-16 KRISLLLCTIL
+16 KHISLLMCTIL
-27 FVQTLSAQVLNYD
+27 LVQTLSAQVLNYD
-40 MIERNANTDVKL
+40 MIERNANTNVKL

-58 SSKPISWASVYL
+58 TSKPVSWASVYL
-70 VPAGDTTITHFALS
+70 IPAGDTTITHFALS

-109 NPHKKVYTIKSHW
+109 TPHKKTYTIKAHW
-122 DAYDLGVIKMDE
+122 EAYDLGIIKMEE
-134 NAEFLDAASVSAIG
+134 NAEFLEASTISAIG

-183 EVGDDGTVT
+183 EVADDGTVT

-236 EAAGSAVITKDDKE
+236 EAAGSAVVTKDDKE

-272 GGSTLTPKS
+272 GGSTLTPKNENS
-281 DSKLIDE
+281 LIDD

-296 AMVTGYSEKDQV
+296 AMVTGYTEKDQV

-324 AYYSSGST
+324 AFYNNGNTT
-332 SGDFSSLGGLN
+332 SDFNSLGGLN

-355 RIKDMESTLSVSYK
+355 RIKDMESTLSVNYK

-374 DRKVSSR
+374 DRKISSR
-381 TAFQPDGPDVL
+381 TTFQPEGPDVL
-392 TDGSYDATGKQNQI
+392 TDGSYDAAGSQNTVS
-406 NASME
+406 ASME
-411 IKSEENDKYYLYIM
+411 IKSKENDKYYLYIM
-425 PSASYSTESVNSA
+425 PSVSYSAESVNSSNISA
-438 NVSRSLSDGT
+438 SSSEGT
-448 EINSSDASVASSG
+448 EINSSEASAVSSG
-461 NNMYTNGAV
+461 KGLNTVGSV
-470 YFGLKELGKKRRTL
+470 YFGLKELGKKGRSLYT
-484 SMGAQYSLNTT
+484 GAQYALNTS
-495 DTNSH
+495 DNNSH
-500 EVSVLNSLGQS
+500 EMSVLNSLGQN
-511 SVKDLFYDTDLNN
+511 SVKDLFYNTDMHN
-524 TSAGVSMTYSEPLGK
+524 TSAGVSMTYSEPIGK
-539 KWAVEIGA
+539 KWAAEIGA
-547 QSMYYRNRN
+547 QSKFYRNTN
-556 FRNATNPDG
+556 LRNATNPDG

-572 SSSDNRYLSNRGGMT
+572 SSSDNRYISNRGALT
-587 FQYGNDTTTVQF
+587 FQYDNDTTTVHF
-599 GLVVDAVQNE
+599 GVMVDAVQNE
-609 VRSKSMGIETITGK
+609 VKAKSMGVETVTGK
-623 GEWLVNPSPFVY
+623 GEWLVNASPFVY
-635 YNYEKDGVDLGV
+635 YNYEKDGIDLGV
-647 YYTGMENRASAT
+647 YYTGMEGRPSAT

-680 KPQYTHYVQTALN
+680 KPQYTHHFQTILS
-693 TNNRETFAFFSI
+693 TNNRETFAFFST
-705 YLTGQMTTRST
+705 YLVGQMITRST
-716 VQASWIDASGVR
+716 VQASWMDASGVR

-742 DAYLAYSRPVSKDR
+742 YLYLSYSRPITKDR
-756 QLSIQ
+756 QLTFQ
-761 LATSATYTGGTSYQA
+761 LGTSANYTGGTSYQA
-776 TSKLDGLDL
+776 TKRMDGLDL
-785 KSFDYNT
+785 QTFDYNT
-792 FMNDFWGDASGDRF
+792 FMSEFWGDASGDRF

-818 NTFVLG
+818 NTFIFG
-824 GDFKLKYSIDKLD
+824 GDLKLKYSIEKLD
-837 ANLTYGV
+837 ANMTYGF
-844 SNRITRYSLDPT
+844 SNRISRYSLDPT
-856 ANLNNWTHNVST
+856 ANLNNWTHNVNA

-887 FYRGYANGFGLPE
+887 FYRGYTNGFGLPE

-919 MADILNQTRNMRRTV
+919 VADILNQTRNMRRTV

-941 VYSNVLGRFF
+941 TYSNILGRFF
-951 LFSVSFNFGKM
+951 IFSVSFNFGKM

-976 MM
+976 ML

>member
-1 MLMMPASQLKTPNLM
+1 M
-16 KRISLLLCTIL
+16 CTIL
-27 FVQTLSAQVLNYD
+27 LVQTLSAQVLNYD
-40 MIERNANTDVKL
+40 MIERNANTNVKL

-58 SSKPISWASVYL
+58 TSKPVSWASVYL
-70 VPAGDTTITHFALS
+70 IPAGDTTITHFALS

-109 NPHKKVYTIKSHW
+109 TPHKKTYTIKAHW
-122 DAYDLGVIKMDE
+122 EAYDLGIIKMEE
-134 NAEFLDAASVSAIG
+134 NAEFLEASTISAIG

-183 EVGDDGTVT
+183 EVADDGTVT

-236 EAAGSAVITKDDKE
+236 EAAGSAVVTKDDKE

-272 GGSTLTPKS
+272 GGSTLTPKNENS
-281 DSKLIDE
+281 LIDD

-296 AMVTGYSEKDQV
+296 AMVTGYTEKDQV

-324 AYYSSGST
+324 AFYNNGNTIS
-332 SGDFSSLGGLN
+332 DFSSLGGLN

-355 RIKDMESTLSVSYK
+355 RIKDMESTLSVNYK

-374 DRKVSSR
+374 DRKISSR
-381 TAFQPDGPDVL
+381 TTFQPEGPDVL
-392 TDGSYDATGKQNQI
+392 TDGSYDAAGSQNTVS
-406 NASME
+406 ASME
-411 IKSEENDKYYLYIM
+411 IKSKENDKYYLYIM
-425 PSASYSTESVNSA
+425 PSVSYSAESVNSSNISA
-438 NVSRSLSDGT
+438 SSSEGT
-448 EINSSDASVASSG
+448 EINSSEASAVSSG
-461 NNMYTNGAV
+461 KGLNTVGSV
-470 YFGLKELGKKRRTL
+470 YFGLKELGKKGRSLYT
-484 SMGAQYSLNTT
+484 GAQYALNTS
-495 DTNSH
+495 DKNSH
-500 EVSVLNSLGQS
+500 EMSVLNSLGQN
-511 SVKDLFYDTDLNN
+511 SVKDLFYNSDLNN
-524 TSAGVSMTYSEPLGK
+524 TSAVVSVNYSEPIGK
-539 KWAVEIGA
+539 KWAAEIGA
-547 QSMYYRNRN
+547 QSKFYRNTN
-556 FRNATNPDG
+556 LRNATNPDG

-572 SSSDNRYLSNRGGMT
+572 SSSDNRYISNRGALT
-587 FQYGNDTTTVQF
+587 FQYGNDTTTVHF
-599 GLVVDAVQNE
+599 GVMVDAVQNE
-609 VRSKSMGIETITGK
+609 VKAKSMGVETVTGK
-623 GEWLVNPSPFVY
+623 GEWLVNASPFVY
-635 YNYEKDGVDLGV
+635 YNYEKDGIDLGV
-647 YYTGMENRASAT
+647 YYTGMEGRPSAT

-680 KPQYTHYVQTALN
+680 KPQYTHHFQTILS
-693 TNNRETFAFFSI
+693 TNNRETFAFFST
-705 YLTGQMTTRST
+705 YLVGQMITRST
-716 VQASWIDASGVR
+716 VQASWMDASGVR

-742 DAYLAYSRPVSKDR
+742 YLYLSYSRPITKDR
-756 QLSIQ
+756 QLSFQ
-761 LATSATYTGGTSYQA
+761 LGTSANYTGGTSYQA
-776 TSKLDGLDL
+776 TKRMDGLDL
-785 KSFDYNT
+785 QTFDYNT
-792 FMNDFWGDASGDRF
+792 FMSEFWGDASGDRF

-818 NTFVLG
+818 NTFIFG
-824 GDFKLKYSIDKLD
+824 GDLKLKYSIEKLD
-837 ANLTYGV
+837 ANMTYGF
-844 SNRITRYSLDPT
+844 SNRISRYSLDPT
-856 ANLNNWTHNVST
+856 ANLNNWTHNVNA

-887 FYRGYANGFGLPE
+887 FYRGYTNGFGLPE

-919 MADILNQTRNMRRTV
+919 VADILNQTRNMRRTV

-941 VYSNVLGRFF
+941 TYSNILGRFF
-951 LFSVSFNFGKM
+951 IFSVSFNFGKM

-976 MM
+976 ML